1 MITVYETAKAMA
13 SHEPMDLP
21 PVGDDRLL
29 PTILIHAM
37 NEGFRLKDEVMTAEA
52 EERRLRSQ
60 LAVAVER
67 AEIART
73 RYDQNREFAKDV
85 WATLQ
90 DEFAKARD
98 RGSERVADA
107 SSDVEPVTLTPADL
121 GNHVDVSSE

>member
-1 MITVYETAKAMA
+1 
-13 SHEPMDLP
+13 
-21 PVGDDRLL
+21 
-29 PTILIHAM
+29 
-37 NEGFRLKDEVMTAEA
+37 MTAEA